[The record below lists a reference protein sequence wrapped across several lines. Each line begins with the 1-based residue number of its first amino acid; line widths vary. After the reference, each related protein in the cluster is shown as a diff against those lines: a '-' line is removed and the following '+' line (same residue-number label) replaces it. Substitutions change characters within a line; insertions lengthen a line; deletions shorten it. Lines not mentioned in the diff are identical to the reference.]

1 MKHISIKTIY
11 VAREYSNELG
21 CYVNLGTK
29 NSEWNGKLG
38 IPLMKTVHG
47 EAKITVRIEY
57 EKYNIGTTRG
67 IRFILKDEDYY
78 NRPIERLLSVSSA
91 IVGKSNVII
100 I

>member
-11 VAREYSNELG
+11 GAIEYSNELG
-21 CYVNLGTK
+21 YYVKLGTK
-29 NSEWNGKLG
+29 EWNGKLG

-57 EKYNIGTTRG
+57 EKYNIGTTKG

-78 NRPIERLLSVSSA
+78 NRPIEDVLISY
-91 IVGKSNVII
+91 VGECV
-100 I
+100 